1 MLKGKSFC
9 FVRTF
14 LSIILCMFTC
24 LHVSLSWV
32 LNFDTFYP
40 SCCPEGGNF
49 DTCFQKMSKSQ
60 PLYISPLGLNTDK
73 CIIDLHLIK
82 LNWPWK

>member
-1 MLKGKSFC
+1 MLKGKNFC
-9 FVRTF
+9 FVHIF
-14 LSIILCMFTC
+14 LSLILCMLTC
-24 LHVSLSWV
+24 LHVSLSRV

-60 PLYISPLGLNTDK
+60 PLVHIP
-73 CIIDLHLIK
+73 
-82 LNWPWK
+82 PRA